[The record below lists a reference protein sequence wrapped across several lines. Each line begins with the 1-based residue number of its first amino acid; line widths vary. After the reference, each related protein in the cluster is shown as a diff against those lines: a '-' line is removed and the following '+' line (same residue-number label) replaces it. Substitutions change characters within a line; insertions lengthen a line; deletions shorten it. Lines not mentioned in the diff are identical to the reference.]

1 MLSESHQCPSQLNS
15 SSNEVWKA
23 IETELCFKSI
33 RLGLISALSGAWAML
48 HTLHFTAF
56 NSTFKR
62 KTTLAADVLS
72 QKLFRSQKNRTSG
85 DALSAHIWHVY
96 CMLLT
101 DMFWVIISCM
111 FAYFFFMPCL
121 FPGIKAP
128 SPWKDHYVVAVYL
141 ISNVLCIAYQN
152 SEGGDEYL
160 FFEQS
165 STFKMLK
172 ATAATAFTV
181 QYIVEHGIAFN
192 IKASCN
198 CITYC
203 NII

>member
-1 MLSESHQCPSQLNS
+1 MRCEKQLRQSCALNPSGLDSYQRSQVHGRCCTHCISQHLIQHLKEKQPWQQMFFHKS
-15 SSNEVWKA
+15 SSEVKRTEQV
-23 IETELCFKSI
+23 ETHSL
-33 RLGLISALSGAWAML
+33 LISGMFTVCYWQTCFGLLYLACL
-48 HTLHFTAF
+48 HT
-56 NSTFKR
+56 
-62 KTTLAADVLS
+62 
-72 QKLFRSQKNRTSG
+72 
-85 DALSAHIWHVY
+85 
-96 CMLLT
+96 
-101 DMFWVIISCM
+101 
-111 FAYFFFMPCL
+111 FFFMPCL